1 MNETLIRQF
10 EGYLRNEK
18 RYSDRTVQAYTA
30 DLFQFRDFL
39 IIQYGE
45 IPIVQ
50 VTHIHLR
57 SWMVQL
63 HNDGVSA
70 RTINRK
76 VSCLRSFFNYLKR
89 EAKVDRNPCIKLIA
103 PKVSKKLPAFI
114 QENVIHALFDVIL
127 PDDFEE
133 VRNRLVLEVLYMTG
147 MRRSE
152 LIQLQDKD
160 FDLAVMQVKVIGKG
174 NKERLLPFSES
185 LRKKLLRYITLR
197 DAYFVGKELE
207 PYFFVTNKGQ
217 QLYPKWV
224 YNIAVR
230 YLSSITT
237 SSKKSPHTLRHSFA
251 THLMNGGADLNAVK
265 ELLGHANL
273 AATQV
278 YTHNSIEKLKEIYR
292 FAHPKAALK

>member
-1 MNETLIRQF
+1 MNETLIEQF
-10 EGYLRNEK
+10 AAYLSHEK
-18 RYSDRTVQAYTA
+18 RYSPRTVQAYTA

-39 IIQYGE
+39 ITQYGE
-45 IPIVQ
+45 LQIAKL
-50 VTHIHLR
+50 THLHLR

-63 HNDGVSA
+63 HNDGVSP

-76 VSCLRSFFNYLKR
+76 ISCLRSFFNYLKR
-89 EAKVDRNPCIKLIA
+89 ERRVKRNPCLKLIA

-114 QENVIHALFDVIL
+114 QENVIQALFDVIL

-152 LIQLQDKD
+152 LIQLRDRD
-160 FDLAVMQVKVIGKG
+160 IDLQKLQIKVLGKG
-174 NKERLLPFSES
+174 NKERLLPFGEK
-185 LRKKLLRYITLR
+185 LKKKLLRYLELR
-197 DAYFVGKELE
+197 KCYFEGTRIDDF
-207 PYFFVTNKGQ
+207 FFVTNKGV

-224 YNIAVR
+224 YNTAVR
-230 YLSSITT
+230 YISSVTT
-237 SSKKSPHTLRHSFA
+237 SNNKSPHTLRHSFA

>member
-10 EGYLRNEK
+10 ENYLCHEK
-18 RYSDRTVQAYTA
+18 RYSDRTVQAYVA
-30 DLFQFRDFL
+30 DLFQFRNF
-39 IIQYGE
+39 ISNQYGE
-45 IPIVQ
+45 IPVVQ
-50 VTHIHLR
+50 VSHMHLR

-76 VSCLRSFFNYLKR
+76 ISCMRSFFNYLKR
-89 EAKVDRNPCIKLIA
+89 ERMIERNPCLKLIA

-114 QENVIHALFDVIL
+114 QENVIHNLFDVII
-127 PDDFEE
+127 PDDFSE
-133 VRNRLVLEVLYMTG
+133 VRSRLVLEVLYMTG

-152 LIQLQDKD
+152 LIQLKDTD
-160 FDLAVMQVKVIGKG
+160 FDLIRMQVKVIGKG
-174 NKERLLPFSES
+174 NKERLLPFSEG
-185 LRKKLLRYITLR
+185 LKKKLLRYLELR
-197 DAYFVGKELE
+197 NREFKDTHLE
-207 PYFFVTNKGQ
+207 GYLFVTDKGM

-224 YNIAVR
+224 YNIAVK
-230 YLSSITT
+230 YLSTVTT

>member
-1 MNETLIRQF
+1 MIEILIRQF

-18 RYSDRTVQAYTA
+18 RYSDRTVQAYTV

-50 VTHIHLR
+50 TTHIHLR

-89 EAKVDRNPCIKLIA
+89 EGKVERNPCIKLIA

-114 QENVIHALFDVIL
+114 QENVIHGLFDVII

-152 LIQLQDKD
+152 LIQLSDLD
-160 FDLAVMQVKVIGKG
+160 FDLTVMQVKVTGKG
-174 NKERLLPFSES
+174 NKERLLPFGEG
-185 LRKKLLRYITLR
+185 LRKKLLRYLALR
-197 DAYFVGKELE
+197 KDYFENQEIE
-207 PYFFVTNKGQ
+207 PYFFITNKGQ

-224 YNIAVR
+224 YNVAVK